1 MRMRAQLWRRGRV
14 VIMITAVAV
23 LATGCVDVVQYISG
37 TGSTIDVYLRLALQ
51 KSAFEM
57 ANSFSDEPQD
67 MDEMFE
73 EDFEL
78 NRNEV
83 LGELPEGITADY
95 SQVNNEFDYGF
106 ELSYSASR
114 DMFAELE
121 GEDGALVPRI
131 TARGMTIPL
140 AEAGDGTGG
149 AESGEGDEFA
159 AAFLGGAKYR
169 VFISKRL
176 VSRVSSARL
185 ANGSMST
192 DVTVIDLPDVWMI
205 QFPISLWLMS
215 DATPSLEISY

>member
-1 MRMRAQLWRRGRV
+1 MITRAQLWRRGRV
-14 VIMITAVAV
+14 VIMIAAVAV

-37 TGSTIDVYLRLALQ
+37 NGSTIDVYLRLALQ

-78 NRNEV
+78 NRDEV
-83 LGELPEGITADY
+83 LRELPEGITADY
-95 SQVNNEFDYGF
+95 NQINNEFDYGF

-114 DMFAELE
+114 AMFADSDSEN
-121 GEDGALVPRI
+121 GAFVPRI

-140 AEAGDGTGG
+140 AEAGDGSGG
-149 AESGEGDEFA
+149 AGSGEGDEFA
-159 AAFLGGAKYR
+159 AAFLGGARYR

-176 VSRVSSARL
+176 VSRITSARL
-185 ANGSMST
+185 ASGSMST
-192 DVTVIDLPDVWMI
+192 EVTVIDFPDVWMI

-215 DATPSLEISY
+215 DETPSLEISY

>member
-51 KSAFEM
+51 KSAFEIG
-57 ANSFSDEPQD
+57 NSFSDEPQD

-78 NRNEV
+78 NRDEV

-95 SQVNNEFDYGF
+95 SQINNEFDYGF

-114 DMFAELE
+114 DTFAELE
-121 GEDGALVPRI
+121 GEEGAFVPRV

-140 AEAGDGTGG
+140 AEAGDGSGG
-149 AESGEGDEFA
+149 GQSGEGDEFA